1 MITLKQ
7 YDGSLVAPADDA
19 ALYAHLDS
27 RAGVIAGCE
36 IAHLGANQ
44 ISIAAGYGLICGR
57 VFEIEA
63 ETILAELAASG
74 TQSGRLLVQIN
85 LANASAPISF
95 VTQAAT
101 SLPELVQEDLNAG
114 GTTYQLVLAT
124 YTVTTT
130 AISNLAAVPAIP
142 GAFDATGIIPIING
156 GTGASTLGE
165 LIKTV
170 FTNGSAAV
178 AREYPAMG
186 GYYCTTGTE
195 IFENLSH
202 PHSNYGVL
210 VIFMAFI
217 YQLHIYVDLDQR
229 LFYGWSS
236 NSGGAITEPTVW
248 ESVDAIVDEGT
259 SGVWTYRKYRSGLA
273 ECWGAQDYAGECSTE
288 WGAMY
293 ILACAPPSY
302 PITFIDEPAVISGI
316 TLNTGGSCWLSGWS
330 ARSATNPGTF
340 ALVRPTAGSVNA
352 KVAFRVTGRWK

>member
-95 VTQAAT
+95 VTQAAA

-142 GAFDATGIIPIING
+142 GVFDATGIIPFANG
-156 GTGASTLGE
+156 GTGAATLGGF
-165 LIKTV
+165 V
-170 FTNGSAAV
+170 QNAHSNGSEATV
-178 AREYPAMG
+178 TSYPNRG
-186 GYYCTTGTE
+186 GIYCVTDTD
-195 IFENLSH
+195 IFQNMTQSH
-202 PHSNYGVL
+202 SVYGVL
-210 VIFMAFI
+210 VIFHAFL
-217 YQLHIYVDLDQR
+217 YSLHIYIDVEKN
-229 LFYGWSS
+229 LFFGRGS
-236 NSGGAITEPTVW
+236 SGGVA
-248 ESVDAIVDEGT
+248 
-259 SGVWTYRKYRSGLA
+259 
-273 ECWGAQDYAGECSTE
+273 
-288 WGAMY
+288 
-293 ILACAPPSY
+293 
-302 PITFIDEPAVISGI
+302 EPAIWYQV
-316 TLNTGGSCWLSGWS
+316 
-330 ARSATNPGTF
+330 ATQ
-340 ALVRPTAGSVNA
+340 
-352 KVAFRVTGRWK
+352 